1 MGVPRMTVSQYRKYT
16 LISRPYYDDKIGV
29 WIPNASVVRD
39 VFTCDDQN
47 NSYYHQMKDTHQSFE
62 REEQALCF
70 GLIIGRAWIDDHLSN
85 AAVKSKVIYA
95 RCVVFLLLCMQA
107 PDLIVRDIE
116 DRCEALRS
124 RIEDLLAS

>member
-1 MGVPRMTVSQYRKYT
+1 MGVPRMTATQYKKYT
-16 LISRPYYDDKIGV
+16 LISRPYYDDKLGT
-29 WIPNASVVRD
+29 WIPNASVVQD
-39 VFTCDDQN
+39 VFSGGGQKN
-47 NSYYHQMKDTHQSFE
+47 FYYHEMKDLNQSFE

-116 DRCEALRS
+116 DRCEALRF
-124 RIEDLLAS
+124 RIKDLLAS

>member
-1 MGVPRMTVSQYRKYT
+1 MTATQYKKYSIT
-16 LISRPYYDDKIGV
+16 SRPYYDDKLGV

-39 VFTCDDQN
+39 AFRGGGQN
-47 NSYYHQMKDTHQSFE
+47 NFYYHQLKDLNQSFE

-70 GLIIGRAWIDDHLSN
+70 GLIIGRAWIDDHLSD

-116 DRCEALRS
+116 DSCEALRF
-124 RIEDLLAS
+124 RITDLLAS

>member
-1 MGVPRMTVSQYRKYT
+1 MGVPRMTATQYKKYI
-16 LISRPYYDDKIGV
+16 LISRPYYDHKLGI
-29 WIPNASVVRD
+29 WIPNASVVQD
-39 VFTCDDQN
+39 VFNGGGQN
-47 NSYYHQMKDTHQSFE
+47 NFYYHQLKDLNQSFE

-116 DRCEALRS
+116 DRCEALRF